1 MPKKIFI
8 FTESGETAVRAED
21 IVSVWVESNP
31 REMYNVLARV
41 REGNSFDEVYLLSLV
56 SKEEALKFLRAVA
69 QEIEEI
75 LGE

>member
-56 SKEEALKFLRAVA
+56 SKKEALSFLRTVT

>member
-1 MPKKIFI
+1 MPKRIFI

-21 IVSVWVESNP
+21 IVSLWVESNP

-41 REGNSFDEVYLLSLV
+41 REGNSFDEVYLLSLA
-56 SKEEALKFLRAVA
+56 SKKEALKFLRAVA

>member
-21 IVSVWVESNP
+21 IVSIWVESNP

-41 REGNSFDEVYLLSLV
+41 KEGNSFDEVYLLSLV
-56 SKEEALKFLRAVA
+56 NKEEALRFLRTVT

>member
-1 MPKKIFI
+1 MSKKVFI
-8 FTESGETAVRAED
+8 FSESGESAIRAED

-31 REMYNVLARV
+31 REKYNVLARV
-41 REGNSFDEVYLLSLV
+41 KEGNSFDDVYLLSLV
-56 SKEEALKFLRAVA
+56 SKKEALRFLRAVT

>member
-56 SKEEALKFLRAVA
+56 SKKEALRFLRAVT

>member
-21 IVSVWVESNP
+21 IVSLWVESNP

-41 REGNSFDEVYLLSLV
+41 KEGNSFDEVYLLSLA
-56 SKEEALKFLRAVA
+56 SKKEALKFLRAVA

>member
-21 IVSVWVESNP
+21 IVSLWVESNP

-41 REGNSFDEVYLLSLV
+41 KEGNSFDEVYLLSLV
-56 SKEEALKFLRAVA
+56 SKKEALKFLRAVA

>member
-1 MPKKIFI
+1 MPKKVFI
-8 FTESGETAVRAED
+8 FSESGKSAVRAED

-31 REMYNVLARV
+31 RERYSVLARV
-41 REGNSFDEVYLLSLV
+41 KEGNSFDDVYLLSLAGE
-56 SKEEALKFLRAVA
+56 KEALRFLKAVT